1 MSEVMHLKYNE
12 AYSIP
17 TLFAETLGVSVYVAT
32 LLHNIA
38 HKHPPPTSLLRSD
51 LTNFNHFI
59 ANQSLTSF
67 KRYKK
72 LQKITNHLYIND
84 SVRNKD

>member
-12 AYSIP
+12 AYS

-38 HKHPPPTSLLRSD
+38 HKHPTPTSLLRSD
-51 LTNFNHFI
+51 LTNFILNRSNI
-59 ANQSLTSF
+59 L
-67 KRYKK
+67 
-72 LQKITNHLYIND
+72 
-84 SVRNKD
+84 